1 MSFWGSCSALC
12 RRKPEPPG
20 PCRYWWSYWCTQCAQ
35 PTRAA
40 HKPSLLQGC
49 YTKQSE
55 ITTIKLKL
63 AKEKDNQPSHLHG
76 HIKVGGFPV
85 FPFDEHLL
93 GGINQE
99 HQAVSPCNFV
109 VSYWRWRPGLFCCHF
124 SITFCINATC
134 QHFTCAEVDFNNQNV
149 IIKCDNSKSII

>member
-1 MSFWGSCSALC
+1 MVHIDMLKWVSGVLALLCAVENQSHQVPVATDDLTGVHSAHNLQ
-12 RRKPEPPG
+12 EQHTIT
-20 PCRYWWSYWCTQCAQ
+20 SST
-35 PTRAA
+35 
-40 HKPSLLQGC
+40 SLLQGC

-134 QHFTCAEVDFNNQNV
+134 QHFTCAEVDFNN
-149 IIKCDNSKSII
+149 